1 MPNSV
6 PDTVRIGIFSRWH
19 HGGDDGDMERYRRD
33 MPRPMWKYW
42 EGEALKAVV
51 GRGSKL

>member
-19 HGGDDGDMERYRRD
+19 HGGDGDMERYRRD